1 MYPPSYY
8 NLVNESDKHFIH
20 TLGEAIKERDTRIT
34 RSSTVEVYD
43 YQPSD
48 IQAKTHLA
56 WSGSVCI
63 ILAPKNAPILDRVRK
78 AVMSKSNDDLAI
90 ANELKSDAA
99 KKTPVPYEDAVK
111 MLKQQPVFASIKYKS
126 KVLTSCI
133 FVPGGFQ
140 AYSAGIP
147 YNGGPIEAE
156 AFELVEHLANENTRE
171 GFTAIILKRAPDLTE
186 AEKYAIGQL
195 KDDELNLGVGIM
207 CYAPS
212 AVTIAVTVCAAT
224 SATCPHDSAYKR
236 GLKNPDLG
244 PDIKSANPELI
255 ARRILNS
262 RREVIEGIIQ

>member
-8 NLVNESDKHFIH
+8 NLVNESDKHFIY

-34 RSSTVEVYD
+34 RTSKVEVYD

-78 AVMSKSNDDLAI
+78 AVTSKSNDDLAI

-99 KKTPVPYEDAVK
+99 KKHPVPFEQAVNT
-111 MLKQQPVFASIKYKS
+111 LKQQPVFASLKYRS
-126 KVLTSCI
+126 KVLSSCI
-133 FVPGGFQ
+133 FVPIGFQ
-140 AYSAGIP
+140 AYSAGFP
-147 YNGGPIEAE
+147 YNGGPLDAE
-156 AFELVEHLANENTRE
+156 AFQLVEHLINENVKE
-171 GFTAIILKRAPDLTE
+171 EFQAILLKRAPDLTD
-186 AEKYAIGQL
+186 AEKYAISQL

-212 AVTIAVTVCAAT
+212 AVTAAIAVCAAT

-244 PDIKSANPELI
+244 SDISSANPELI